1 MSANKKV
8 KIRSTSRK
16 ASRRVR
22 ISCSNCKSNG
32 NIGGDRNRSCGKKQ
46 DPAVEGVQEAG
57 KVLGDFFKKLKC
69 EDNAET
75 LVKAIR
81 CRNEKAIECLLGC
94 NCKVVCFFSTRD
106 KDCVRICCSFGRW
119 NDVTVTFDICI
130 RKLFDP
136 CDRRG
141 W

>member
-8 KIRSTSRK
+8 KIRSNSRK

-22 ISCSNCKSNG
+22 ILCTKCKSNG
-32 NIGGDRNRSCGKKQ
+32 VVSGERNKSCGKKQ
-46 DPAVEGVQEAG
+46 DPAVQGVQEAG
-57 KVLGDFFKKLKC
+57 KELSDFFKKLKC
-69 EDNAET
+69 EENAET
-75 LVKAIR
+75 LVRAIR
-81 CRNEKAIECLLGC
+81 DRNEKAIQCLLDC

-106 KDCVRICCSFGRW
+106 QDCVRICCSFGRW

-130 RKLFDP
+130 KKLFDP
-136 CDRRG
+136 CRRG